1 MKTLPP
7 RRMFANV
14 TSSTPKR
21 NAFPNVHVPLQDL
34 PPFSIARYLTLLCWW
49 CKNCFSTVIPRKTL
63 RAIWLSWNHPQM
75 ISVTYL
81 LNKMI
86 IKDQKYFPERNVH
99 PTATPPSWFQTD
111 HHRLQ
116 QQLGKIAIVVSLA
129 CWVVDLLILATKQL
143 LTKLEICFVK
153 IF

>member
-1 MKTLPP
+1 MKP
-7 RRMFANV
+7 
-14 TSSTPKR
+14 
-21 NAFPNVHVPLQDL
+21 
-34 PPFSIARYLTLLCWW
+34 
-49 CKNCFSTVIPRKTL
+49 
-63 RAIWLSWNHPQM
+63 
-75 ISVTYL
+75 
-81 LNKMI
+81 
-86 IKDQKYFPERNVH
+86 FPERNVH
-99 PTATPPSWFQTD
+99 PTATPPSRFQTD